1 MTATLA
7 AVGRTRAPASS
18 RRGRPGYDIESLLKV
33 AVSVFNEK
41 GFDGTSMEDLSRRLG
56 ISKSGIYHHVS
67 SKDELLELALNRAL
81 DGLAEVVDNTR
92 QMQASA
98 IERLEYLVKGS
109 VLVLVRR
116 TPFVRLLLRV
126 HGNTAVERRALARRR
141 EFDHFGADLVDQAA
155 ADGAVLPRI
164 NPAITAKL
172 LFGLVNSVSEW
183 FTPQSKL
190 DAERM
195 ADAIWQV
202 AFSGIGQPA

>member
-1 MTATLA
+1 VTATLA
-7 AVGRTRAPASS
+7 AVGGTQAPASS
-18 RRGRPGYDIESLLKV
+18 RRGRPGYDTESLLKV

-41 GFDGTSMEDLSRRLG
+41 GFDGTSMEDLSGRLG

-81 DGLAEVVDNTR
+81 DGLAEVVYNTR
-92 QMQASA
+92 QMQAPA

-109 VLVLVRR
+109 VLVLAGR
-116 TPFVRLLLRV
+116 TQFVRLLLRV

-141 EFDHFGADLVDQAA
+141 EFDRFGADLVDEAA
-155 ADGAVLPRI
+155 SDGAVLPRI
-164 NPAITAKL
+164 DPAITAKL

-195 ADAIWQV
+195 ADVIWQV
-202 AFSGIGQPA
+202 AFSGIGQPG

>member
-155 ADGAVLPRI
+155 GDGAVLPRI

>member
-7 AVGRTRAPASS
+7 AVGSTQAPASG
-18 RRGRPGYDIESLLKV
+18 RRGRRGYDIESLLKV

-41 GFDGTSMEDLSRRLG
+41 GFDGTSMEDLSCRLG

-81 DGLAEVVDNTR
+81 DGLAEVVDSTR
-92 QMQASA
+92 QLQAPA

-109 VLVLVRR
+109 VLVLARR
-116 TPFVRLLLRV
+116 TPYVSLLLRV

-141 EFDHFGADLVDQAA
+141 EFDRFGADLVDEAA
-155 ADGAVLPRI
+155 SDGAVLPRI
-164 NPAITAKL
+164 NSAITAKL
-172 LFGLVNSVSEW
+172 LFGLVNSVAEW

-202 AFSGIGQPA
+202 VFSGIGQPT